1 MKPSTPGIYLF
12 KFDNGNHRTMCEI
25 CSKLTNKETTWAV
38 IRTFISLQ
46 FVYWLWLF
54 PRGRLSNRINSTDE
68 AAFTIVCYIII
79 HLLRTQ
85 NFPIIFI
92 SYPLI
97 RTRTEILCTYQMNDH
112 YDYTTHFTKKRK
124 RLSSFD
130 SSISCR
136 DLFLYSLKTSENLWF
151 SDVFRGYRKRSVA
164 WNELKKLFTA
174 YQCLNSFMTEAVII

>member
-1 MKPSTPGIYLF
+1 MPTFFKELCGRSRNVMKPSNPGIYLF
-12 KFDNGNHRTMCEI
+12 KVNNGNHRTMCKI

-85 NFPIIFI
+85 NFPIIF
-92 SYPLI
+92 YFLPPD
-97 RTRTEILCTYQMNDH
+97 THTYGYFVYVPNERSLRL
-112 YDYTTHFTKKRK
+112 YYTFYGKTKKAQLFWFIHFMPRSLSILPENIRK
-124 RLSSFD
+124 PL
-130 SSISCR
+130 
-136 DLFLYSLKTSENLWF
+136 
-151 SDVFRGYRKRSVA
+151 VFCFQGV
-164 WNELKKLFTA
+164 
-174 YQCLNSFMTEAVII
+174 